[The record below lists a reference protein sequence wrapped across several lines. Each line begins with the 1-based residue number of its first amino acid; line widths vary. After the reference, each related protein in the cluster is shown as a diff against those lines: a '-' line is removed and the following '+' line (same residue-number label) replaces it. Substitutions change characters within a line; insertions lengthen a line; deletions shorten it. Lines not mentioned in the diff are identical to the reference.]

1 MRKNPLPVLFS
12 MVLLDQIAVWM
23 LLPILPLLLVEP
35 SSSFFLLNSATQV
48 ESVGYI
54 LLGLIFGTF
63 PLMQFI
69 SSPILGEISDKYGRK
84 PTLIFSALCL
94 TIGYALFVV
103 GVIFKFIPLL
113 FLARVL
119 SGIGGGSLGVI
130 FASASDISSEENRTK
145 NFSIIAAASGL
156 GLILGPLLGGI
167 LSDNTVSSFF
177 SVLIPLYFLTIL
189 ALGNL
194 FIVSFYFV
202 ETLER
207 LNATK
212 TIKWNKP
219 LSYIKNA
226 YHSIQ
231 MRSTFFV
238 SFAFAV
244 SLALFVSFGPVLIY
258 DRFSLSESSLSYFLA
273 YFGFCI
279 IIVQICFVA
288 RLSNSLRQIKTL
300 QLGLASMFTG
310 LLVLYVASVW
320 VWMLL
325 AAPLIAF
332 GVGLS
337 YTTITSL
344 LSIMTSKD
352 KQGEI
357 LGINASVQSLAF
369 ALPGTISGLIA
380 TKLSISAPII
390 LAGIIILCSIYVTL
404 KSKSIG
410 SLSD

>member
-35 SSSFFLLNSATQV
+35 NSSFFLLSSAAQV

-69 SSPILGEISDKYGRK
+69 SSPILGEVSDKYGRK
-84 PTLIFSALCL
+84 PAIMFSAFCL
-94 TIGYALFVV
+94 TIGYLLFVI
-103 GVIFKFIPLL
+103 GVLIKFIPLL

-130 FASASDISSEENRTK
+130 FASASDISSEKNRTK

-167 LSDNTVSSFF
+167 LSDNSISSFF
-177 SVLIPLYFLTIL
+177 NVLIPLYALAIL

-194 FIVSFYFV
+194 VVVSIYFS

-207 LNATK
+207 PDKTR

-219 LSYIKNA
+219 LTYVKGA
-226 YHSIQ
+226 YHSVQ
-231 MRSTFFV
+231 MRSIFLV
-238 SFAFAV
+238 SFIFSV

-273 YFGFCI
+273 YFGFWI
-279 IIVQICFVA
+279 IITQILLVA
-288 RLSNSLRQIKTL
+288 RLSRSLGKVKTL
-300 QLGLASMFTG
+300 QLGLTCIFTG
-310 LLVLYVASVW
+310 LLVLYLAPIW
-320 VWMLL
+320 IWMLL

-332 GVGLS
+332 GVALS

-344 LSIMTSKD
+344 LSIETSKE
-352 KQGEI
+352 KQGEV

-380 TKLSISAPII
+380 TQLTISAPII
-390 LAGIIILCSIYVTL
+390 LAGIIVLCGIYVTI
-404 KSKSIG
+404 KSKSFRY
-410 SLSD
+410 LN